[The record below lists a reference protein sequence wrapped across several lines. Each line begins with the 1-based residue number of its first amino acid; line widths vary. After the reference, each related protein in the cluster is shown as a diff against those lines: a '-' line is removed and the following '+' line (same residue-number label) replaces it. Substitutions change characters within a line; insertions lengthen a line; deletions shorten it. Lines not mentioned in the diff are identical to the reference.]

1 MYNTI
6 KCLAKEKGM
15 SVIKLEEKAELARS
29 SICKWNKS
37 SPTLK
42 SLTKV
47 AAALEMPV
55 TELIAKAK
63 SEGE

>member
-37 SPTLK
+37 SPTLE